1 MNHPL
6 FRTRVATLFFHCVA
20 ACLALLCAAPTQAA
34 SPIPTPPSERRHTD
48 FLAPHP
54 PYPLEAK
61 ITGYEGDVVVRVTWA
76 VDGLVKEAVVVKSS
90 GTDLLDRPT
99 WKYIK
104 AHWRSYTGKEV
115 THTVT
120 VRYVLSGMGAR

>member
-1 MNHPL
+1 MIHSLPS
-6 FRTRVATLFFHCVA
+6 TRVAVSFRRVAA
-20 ACLALLCAAPTQAA
+20 ACLALFCATHVQAAAPL
-34 SPIPTPPSERRHTD
+34 PTPSSGPRRIH

-76 VDGLVKEAVVVKSS
+76 ADGSVKEAVVVKSS

-104 AHWRSYTGKEV
+104 AHWHSFTGKEE